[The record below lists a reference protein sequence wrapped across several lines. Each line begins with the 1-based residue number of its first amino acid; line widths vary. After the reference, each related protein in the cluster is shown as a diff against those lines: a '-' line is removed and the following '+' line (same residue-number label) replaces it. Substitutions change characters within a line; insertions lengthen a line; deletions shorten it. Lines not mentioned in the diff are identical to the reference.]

1 MGQAKKRGSREERMA
16 KAIDRADV
24 FKPHSVE
31 YRRMLDAAVKEAE
44 QLGLTPLPNVRAN
57 RSVSDDTVEAV

>member
-24 FKPHSVE
+24 FKPHSVST
-31 YRRMLDAAVKEAE
+31 DVC
-44 QLGLTPLPNVRAN
+44 LTQP
-57 RSVSDDTVEAV
+57 